1 MKNRLE
7 GLLILFE
14 KNPNDTFII
23 YGISL
28 EYLSLKEYAEA
39 EKYLKLLLENEPGY
53 VPAYMQYAQ
62 LKEKL
67 NQIDDAKEI
76 YRQGIKK
83 AKEAGDKKLAVEMEE
98 FLNEL
103 E

>member
-7 GLLILFE
+7 GLLALFE
-14 KNPNDTFII
+14 KDPKDTFTA

-28 EYLSLKEYAEA
+28 EYLSLKNYAEA
-39 EKYLKLLLENEPGY
+39 EKYLKLTLENDSGY

-62 LKEKL
+62 FKEKL
-67 NQIDDAKEI
+67 NQIDEAKEF
-76 YRQGIKK
+76 YRQGIIK
-83 AKEAGDKKLAVEMEE
+83 AKEAGDKKSAAEMEE
-98 FLNEL
+98 FLDEL